1 MSGFVIEL
9 EVNNSIQMIF
19 IREITALSVSIT
31 SEYDYRRN
39 IIVSTTSISLSK
51 AEEHQ

>member
-1 MSGFVIEL
+1 MSGFVIVL

-19 IREITALSVSIT
+19 FRETTALSISTT

-39 IIVSTTSISLSK
+39 IIVSTTSIFLSK
-51 AEEHQ
+51 AEECK